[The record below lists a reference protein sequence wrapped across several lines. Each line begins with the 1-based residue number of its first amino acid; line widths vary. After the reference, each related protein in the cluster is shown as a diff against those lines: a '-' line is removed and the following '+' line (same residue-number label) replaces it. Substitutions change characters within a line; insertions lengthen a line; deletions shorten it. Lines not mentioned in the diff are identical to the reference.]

1 MGNNNAEERAEL
13 LLQRSKKYKSGLT
26 KRKKLKLR
34 EDWDWD
40 CSRSFV
46 VAGDSRIICRYDNDR
61 YTRSKPLSLLTR
73 STAELFFA
81 SVEQVD

>member
-13 LLQRSKKYKSGLT
+13 LLQRSKKYKIGLT

-34 EDWDWD
+34 EYRDCD

-46 VAGDSRIICRYDNDR
+46 VAGDS
-61 YTRSKPLSLLTR
+61 KLGKEVSLHKQ
-73 STAELFFA
+73 EC
-81 SVEQVD
+81 